1 MMLSPS
7 SVSND
12 DKTNS
17 NSIPS
22 ESNDIYQTPDIVS
35 VPVNSGKI
43 SPVTNDT
50 PNANTMETSDLYETP
65 CDPNT
70 ITGTMDLYE
79 TPCDPNTS
87 TGTIDLYETP
97 SGSQTNTNTME
108 TSGVYEIPDL
118 VGSHTSSNNTP
129 DLNSIPISTTSENND
144 TYEIPGIIFKTDT
157 TGTSPLRSSRHSPSR
172 LITPDSSPRR
182 RPPPPPPKKSPNETI
197 STNIK
202 KPNPPSPP
210 PRLHR
215 HVRSQSPETHIK
227 VEQENDINH
236 TLPKMKQKK
245 TRIIQ
250 SPSLNSN
257 SKTDHSKTSDDNV
270 TGESVHSDSVT
281 RESVHSDSVTKES
294 VHSDSG
300 SRDSLRTDN
309 QLSKHNE
316 QILSSVETNK
326 RDNLLSNEIQEKEN
340 DGYAHVMDW
349 IKYQPQPCAKMNQPK
364 PHVKQP
370 QPHTE
375 TLLYEEIKPI
385 VSYTNVDTKREL
397 IDEADD
403 EYIDMTEFC
412 TKPSFPHPHTHSQS
426 PPPLPPARK
435 PNKIQRAFSY
445 QDDST
450 HHETPN
456 SPVVIKHIETL
467 HDEKGSQSL
476 ELMKEDEDE
485 DDYIDMSSLDV
496 QEPKNITSTDKCK
509 DTKSAQSQD
518 TGGDHT
524 HKTTVPSPLPPS
536 SNSTIQSSYQDD
548 NVYESIDVLRP
559 IPPPRRKRKTQ
570 RVVSSSS
577 QRTYTETSL
586 TRTKKPN
593 KLQTS
598 RSFDSPNNNNSSV
611 DVNYVIMHKQ
621 K

>member
-1 MMLSPS
+1 MMISPS
-7 SVSND
+7 SVSNN

-35 VPVNSGKI
+35 IPVNSGKI
-43 SPVTNDT
+43 SPVTNDMYKT
-50 PNANTMETSDLYETP
+50 PNVNTSTMETSDLYETP

-70 ITGTMDLYE
+70 NASTM
-79 TPCDPNTS
+79 
-87 TGTIDLYETP
+87 DLYETP

-108 TSGVYEIPDL
+108 TSGVYETPDP
-118 VGSHTSSNNTP
+118 VVSHTSCNDTP
-129 DLNSIPISTTSENND
+129 DLNSIPVSTTSENND

-157 TGTSPLRSSRHSPSR
+157 TGTSPLKSSAHSSS
-172 LITPDSSPRR
+172 IIIAPDSSPRR
-182 RPPPPPPKKSPNETI
+182 RPPPPPPTPKKSPNETI
-197 STNIK
+197 GSNIK

-227 VEQENDINH
+227 VEQEKDINH

-250 SPSLNSN
+250 SPSQNSDG
-257 SKTDHSKTSDDNV
+257 KTDDSKTSDDNV
-270 TGESVHSDSVT
+270 TRESVHSDSVT
-281 RESVHSDSVTKES
+281 RESVHSDS
-294 VHSDSG
+294 G
-300 SRDSLRTDN
+300 SRDSLLTD
-309 QLSKHNE
+309 NE

-326 RDNLLSNEIQEKEN
+326 RDNLLSNEIQEKED

-349 IKYQPQPCAKMNQPK
+349 IRYQPQPRAKMNQPK

-370 QPHTE
+370 QPHTG

-412 TKPSFPHPHTHSQS
+412 TKPSFPHPHAHSQS

-435 PNKIQRAFSY
+435 TNKIQRAFSY
-445 QDDST
+445 QDHST

-467 HDEKGSQSL
+467 HDEKGSQNL
-476 ELMKEDEDE
+476 ELTEEDE

-524 HKTTVPSPLPPS
+524 HETTVPSPPPPPS

-548 NVYESIDVLRP
+548 NVYESVDVLRP

-586 TRTKKPN
+586 TRPKKPN

-598 RSFDSPNNNNSSV
+598 RSLDSPNNNDSSI

-621 K
+621 